1 MQQIIFQQH
10 SSDSQ
15 QLVDAKAAADKDNID
30 RAAPIFTSFDFMIFL
45 QS

>member
-10 SSDSQ
+10 SRDSQ
-15 QLVDAKAAADKDNID
+15 QPVDAKAAADRDNID
-30 RAAPIFTSFDFMIFL
+30 RAAPIFTSFDFIIFL